1 MIELLSSLFQALA
14 PLWEMSVTAAYAAA
28 VVAALRL
35 ALNKRAPKQVICLL
49 WLVVFARLLAPVSL
63 ESPLSIV
70 PDAPAVRLAET
81 LPGRPEGEGP
91 VVQPPARE
99 TGAGQTGGAGSAPV
113 SQGDSNQN
121 PVPVLTVPGGVTPAG
136 PRPQAPAEFPWQA
149 LLAGLWLAGALTLGS
164 YGLIS
169 YLRLRRRLFD
179 AIRAGDGAWEHP
191 YVGSPFI
198 LGVFQP
204 RIYLPAGLHGQA
216 RQFILCHEQAHLK
229 RLDHIVKP
237 VCWAAL
243 VLHWFNPAAW
253 AAFILMSRDIES
265 ACDEA
270 VIRRLGTSVKADYS
284 ATLLSLAT
292 RGRVPAPCPLAFD
305 EGDAKGRI
313 QNVLR
318 YRRPALWVIV
328 VSVLLAAAASVCL
341 LTDPVSAQELTGP
354 GLDGPGPEVS
364 AAQEPEAL
372 PAPSDPPAVGEV
384 EDTGAQESAFPVFPD
399 DPQAEVCVHG
409 FDHIYVSTLAGT
421 GYSWMADTAHE
432 TSMIFRCLEDG
443 FTYVV
448 PAPVTGR
455 DYWYGGGW
463 EDDFDGDGRI
473 EEAILRENAELIMI
487 CDVQDG
493 ALHTCTAETG
503 SLIDGF
509 NQNLSYHWTD
519 DGQTIAIELSY
530 QGQRL
535 QARFTGQ
542 ERELILSYGD
552 KIVPAAAE
560 WNAFLEP
567 SISRDLILDLPI
579 YLTGT
584 TIDGDSAVLLGD
596 VQWTFR
602 YSGGA
607 VSLVPGSFRL
617 IAGSHVDLPASW
629 SD

>member
-1 MIELLSSLFQALA
+1 MSELLSSLFQALA

-28 VVAALRL
+28 VVAVLRL

-49 WLVVFARLLAPVSL
+49 WLVVFARLLVPAPL

-70 PDAPAVRLAET
+70 PDAPAVRLVEAQ
-81 LPGRPEGEGP
+81 PGGPEGEEP
-91 VVQPPARE
+91 VQPPARE
-99 TGAGQTGGAGSAPV
+99 AGAGQTGGAGSAPV
-113 SQGDSNQN
+113 FQGDSNQN
-121 PVPVLTVPGGVTPAG
+121 PVPVLTGSGGVTPAG

-149 LLAGLWLAGALTLGS
+149 LLAGFWLAGALTMGG

-191 YVGSPFI
+191 CVGSPFI
-198 LGVFQP
+198 LGVFRP
-204 RIYLPAGLHGQA
+204 RIYLPAGLRGQS
-216 RQFILCHEQAHLK
+216 RQFILCHERAHLK

-237 VCWAAL
+237 ICWAAL
-243 VLHWFNPAAW
+243 ALHWFNPAAW

-270 VIRRLGTSVKADYS
+270 VIRELGPTVKADYS

-292 RGRVPAPCPLAFD
+292 GGRVPAPCPLAFD

-313 QNVLR
+313 RNVLR

-328 VSVLLAAAASVCL
+328 ASVVLAAAASVCL
-341 LTDPVSAQELTGP
+341 LTDPVSAQAPGD
-354 GLDGPGPEVS
+354 GLDDPGPEIS
-364 AAQEPEAL
+364 AFQEPEAPEDL

-443 FTYVV
+443 FTYVA
-448 PAPVTGR
+448 PTPVTGR

-493 ALHTCTAETG
+493 ALHTCTVETG
-503 SLIDGF
+503 SLIDDF

-535 QARFTGQ
+535 QAQFTGL

-552 KIVPAAAE
+552 EIVPTAAE

-567 SISRDLILDLPI
+567 SISRDLILYLPI
-579 YLTGT
+579 YLTGSVGGNST
-584 TIDGDSAVLLGD
+584 VLLGD
-596 VQWTFR
+596 VEWTFR

-617 IAGSHVDLPASW
+617 IAGPGVDLPASW
-629 SD
+629 TE